1 MTAKLSRMPLRVD
14 RISDGVVLLTL
25 DCPEKRNAL
34 SLELR
39 TELAVALE
47 DAAADEGV
55 RCLVLTGAGTAFC
68 AGMDVT
74 QFGGDRP
81 HKERI
86 VDTSLRLFRALAEL
100 PLPIVVAVN
109 GPAVAGGFAL
119 ALLCD
124 IRLAATTATFG
135 VPEVG
140 RHIPPSYA
148 AAAAA
153 LPEALA
159 RRLSLTGE
167 VLDAYQAHTLGV
179 VSDVHPPAALAGA
192 GPRPAGGGRAAA
204 CSRPPPAPPRWRAPP
219 RGWRRA
225 SPRRRATSRAR
236 SSAACCWPAS
246 TPGA

>member
-1 MTAKLSRMPLRVD
+1 MTAKLPRMPLRVD
-14 RISDGVVLLTL
+14 RISDGVALLTL
-25 DCPEKRNAL
+25 DRPEKRNAL

-39 TELAVALE
+39 TELAAALE

-74 QFGGDRP
+74 QFGGDRA

-86 VDTSLRLFRALAEL
+86 VDTRLRLFRGLAGL
-100 PLPIVVAVN
+100 PLPIVAAVN
-109 GPAVAGGFAL
+109 GQPVGCGFAL

-124 IRLAATTATFG
+124 IHLAATTAALGF
-135 VPEVG
+135 PEVG

-159 RRLSLTGE
+159 RRLSPTGE

-179 VSDVHPPAALAGA
+179 VSDVHPPPALPDAARELAARIAAAPGPVTREVKRRALLAGEHTWRAALAREEDALREALLG
-192 GPRPAGGGRAAA
+192 
-204 CSRPPPAPPRWRAPP
+204 
-219 RGWRRA
+219 
-225 SPRRRATSRAR
+225 
-236 SSAACCWPAS
+236 
-246 TPGA
+246 